1 MLEGRKVAAKERVIL
16 PLDGVDPV
24 GAAMLVDELAD
35 YVGYFKIGLGLSSIM
50 GTPQAVQMVHSRGGK
65 AFVDLKINDISNTVA
80 DSVKA
85 LSDQGVAML
94 NIHAS
99 AEIDAMLEVA
109 KYKGGSLAYAVTV
122 ITSLDEEEAYLSFG
136 MPVKAKVLQ
145 FARFAALAGMDGI
158 ICSAEEL
165 AMLAKHHE
173 LDKLLR
179 IIPGIRPGWAA
190 PDDQS
195 RYMTPTAAIKAGG
208 PNIKMVIGRPISKP
222 PKAIGSRVE
231 AAERILNE
239 IADTLE
245 ACA

>member
-1 MLEGRKVAAKERVIL
+1 MLEGRKVAAKERVIF
-16 PLDGVDPV
+16 PLDGVDPA
-24 GAAMLVDELAD
+24 GAAILVEELAD

-50 GTPQAVQMVHSRGGK
+50 GTPQAVQMVHSRHGK
-65 AFVDLKINDISNTVA
+65 AFVDLKINDIPNTVA
-80 DSVKA
+80 NTVKA
-85 LSDQGVAML
+85 LSAQNVAMI

-99 AEIDAMLEVA
+99 AEIDAMMEVA
-109 KYKGGSLAYAVTV
+109 KYKGEALAYAVTV
-122 ITSLDEEEAYLSFG
+122 LTSQDEEEAYLSFG

-145 FARFAALAGMDGI
+145 FARFAALAGMDGVI
-158 ICSAEEL
+158 NSAEEL

-179 IIPGIRPGWAA
+179 IIPGIRPEWAA

-222 PKAIGSRVE
+222 PKGIGSRVD
-231 AAERILNE
+231 AAELILE
-239 IADTLE
+239 EVASALE

>member
-1 MLEGRKVAAKERVIL
+1 MLKGRKVAPKDCVIF
-16 PLDGVDPV
+16 PLDGVDPI
-24 GAAMLVDELAD
+24 GAAKLIEELKN
-35 YVGYFKIGLGLSSIM
+35 YVGYFKIGLGLSSEM

-80 DSVKA
+80 DAVRA
-85 LSDQGVAML
+85 LSAQSVAMV

-109 KYKGGSLAYAVTV
+109 KYKGNSLAYAVTV
-122 ITSLDEEEAYLSFG
+122 ITSLDEEEAFLSFG

-145 FARFAALAGMDGI
+145 FARFAALARMDGI

-165 AMLAKHHE
+165 AMLASHHE

-179 IIPGIRPGWAA
+179 IVPGIRPKWA
-190 PDDQS
+190 PPNDQS
-195 RYMTPTAAIKAGG
+195 RYMTPTEAIKAGG
-208 PNIKMVIGRPISKP
+208 PDIKMVIGRPISKP
-222 PKAIGSRVE
+222 PKEIGSRVD
-231 AAERILNE
+231 AAKLILEE
-239 IADTLE
+239 IASALE